1 MKRYMKNIFRCRM
14 NTEWFSMKPINTG
27 KCVIDAMKIGAGTH
41 CNSKYTKAAR
51 GRAAI
56 LKRHEDV
63 VRQAKL
69 IQAMQV
75 GILHGKVEPDH
86 PERNP
91 ARQEVTNVV
100 KPGERRQQAV
110 IRKGEGEM
118 VPKCTSWRVPRLRR
132 RLKAT
137 QRWAIEGE
145 ASAGSS
151 GFQATACWT

>member
-1 MKRYMKNIFRCRM
+1 MLLLDIFSSLFRLWHIM
-14 NTEWFSMKPINTG
+14 
-27 KCVIDAMKIGAGTH
+27 
-41 CNSKYTKAAR
+41 
-51 GRAAI
+51 
-56 LKRHEDV
+56 
-63 VRQAKL
+63 RQAKL
-69 IQAMQV
+69 IQAMQA

-118 VPKCTSWRVPRLRR
+118 VPKCTSWRVPGLLR

-137 QRWAIEGE
+137 QRWAGEGE

-151 GFQATACWT
+151 GLQDAA